1 MEQARAHCQAGIR
14 LQALKLGDN
23 ALSEGVKVTIHV
35 QTLQSLDVAKY

>member
-1 MEQARAHCQAGIR
+1 LPGRDT

-35 QTLQSLDVAKY
+35 QILQSLEVAKY